1 MLVRCTKKFITELKA
16 KPTNEDPPKD
26 PFWSWHA
33 NMFYVERRKCVLI
46 TNDITLFTLFIPA
59 LKKTEF
65 QTFQHVFGQQLFKN
79 LMYEEIPQN
88 NIERVLTEC
97 QTIQY
102 DKTNNR
108 SVLGSMNDQK
118 YLAEYYIQD
127 EGGLARTNIF
137 ELNRKLNRNILSA
150 IDLNHPIEMFVN
162 QLNSHNPYKA
172 SRCQ

>member
-1 MLVRCTKKFITELKA
+1 M
-16 KPTNEDPPKD
+16 
-26 PFWSWHA
+26 
-33 NMFYVERRKCVLI
+33 
-46 TNDITLFTLFIPA
+46 FIPA
-59 LKKTEF
+59 LKKTDF
-65 QTFQHVFGQQLFKN
+65 QAFQHVFGQQLFKN

-88 NIERVLTEC
+88 SIERVLTEC

-137 ELNRKLNRNILSA
+137 ELNRTLNRNILSA

-162 QLNSHNPYKA
+162 QLNSHNHA
-172 SRCQ
+172 LH